1 MTSPTLIIPGLHG
14 SGEGHWQRF
23 WLDDTQNARMVEQDD
38 WDNPEEKRW
47 MARLEAAIIDQPG
60 SVLVAHSLGS
70 ILAARLAQSPV
81 AHLVAG
87 AFLVAPADIERT
99 GKLNERDY
107 EFGSL
112 PTDRLPFPSIVV
124 ASRDDIYMSL
134 QMAHDLAKSWGST
147 VVDLGYA
154 GHVNI
159 ASGYGRWPESYRL
172 SASLFSQA
180 G

>member
-1 MTSPTLIIPGLHG
+1 MARSTLIIPGLHG
-14 SGEGHWQRF
+14 SGDDHWQRW
-23 WLDDTQNARMVEQDD
+23 WLTDMQNARMVEQDD
-38 WDNPEEKRW
+38 WTNPEAAPW
-47 MARLEAAIIDQPG
+47 MERLEAAIVDQPG

-70 ILAARLAQSPV
+70 ILTARLAQSPV

-107 EFGSL
+107 EFGTL
-112 PTDRLPFPSIVV
+112 PTARLPFPSIVV

-134 QMAHDLAKSWGST
+134 QMATDLARSWGSD

-159 ASGYGRWPESYRL
+159 ASGYGRWQDSYRL
-172 SASLFSQA
+172 SAGLY
-180 G
+180 